1 VVYGLV
7 HQEQLADVVVEFT
20 LGQTGFDRYNKLLA
34 GLFEKLAGIDI
45 ANVRRQSSTKTL
57 LEEATDLQK
66 VRNRVIHQG
75 LVMPDAGARH
85 AIPVA
90 SDVFT
95 QILEKML
102 TALGQHFDRSHRV
115 VHGAEL

>member
-45 ANVRRQSSTKTL
+45 ANVRRQSYRPKP
-57 LEEATDLQK
+57 DLF
-66 VRNRVIHQG
+66 RVGFSQSESAPQG
-75 LVMPDAGARH
+75 EDACRKS
-85 AIPVA
+85 PV
-90 SDVFT
+90 
-95 QILEKML
+95 
-102 TALGQHFDRSHRV
+102 TA
-115 VHGAEL
+115 

>member
-1 VVYGLV
+1 MVYGLV

-57 LEEATDLQK
+57 LEEATALQK

-85 AIPVA
+85 AIAVA